1 MRTLHPK
8 TRRWIAPLCTLF
20 LALACTP
27 WQAHALTFNDVDVTT
42 PHQEDIVWL
51 AENGISTG
59 YPGGLFKPMTDVYR
73 QDMAAFLYRLAGK
86 PDYAPTPADKARFK
100 DVNDQTP
107 HAKEIYWLAASG
119 ISTGY
124 LDGTFKP
131 LAPVVRQDMAAFLR
145 RLAKVMGDPE
155 SESWKPQNTNAF
167 PDVTAQ
173 TDHREDIL
181 WLAETEISEGYPN
194 KTFQPLVKVA
204 RQDMAAFLHRLND
217 HVAEHELAKP
227 TDSYAFGEDKGF
239 KYILITD
246 GSKYDIFDL
255 VWTTPGGLPINYF
268 GEGLYVY
275 EYVGKDKDGTLSI
288 PASLDGHN
296 VKVAKFGRH
305 AAPNS
310 FTTIDATS
318 AKDLE
323 VFFSSVEQVSAIK
336 LDNLQHLE
344 RVNAGGKNLTNISF
358 DNCKALWEILI
369 SYTKVSSI
377 DLSTLPELYNL
388 QVDNNELTSL
398 DISNNPK
405 LSMLACQRNRIAD
418 TSQLEAWLTQPG
430 HSGAVLPQKQNV
442 STPTESTWNGC
453 RIIKAP
459 AECGCEMGQ
468 IIGYADNG
476 QKITYDSP
484 GVYIASVPASL
495 QKLTLPES
503 IDGLPVVSVTLEES
517 DSGPTSSLTTID
529 ARAAK
534 QLELIWTK
542 TSRLGTVLID
552 NLAKLETMILEKCPL
567 TEINLN
573 GCERLSTLILNVT
586 KISSLDLSHCPNLMT
601 LGCTFSQ
608 LTELDITPCRR
619 LQDLNCGGNYI
630 SDTSKLEAWL
640 KMPNH
645 TGQVG
650 QQASIH
656 KNTRLESSSGYTYIV
671 VDKDSGITW
680 GDVVAKTTNGAYL
693 YYRGEGV
700 YVLETNENGAVT
712 LPSTLNGMPLRAV
725 SLGSSYGDVAS
736 IDASKANS
744 LTSLQLACPNLE
756 AVDVHG
762 LKTLDQFSVL
772 ESNLSSLDITG
783 CSGLS
788 SLTIRN
794 SNITSLDLSSA
805 TNLLSLIVDRNE
817 LEHLDV
823 SPCKSLT
830 YLDCSLNR
838 ITDTS
843 ALTTWLAQP
852 GHSGTCLPQNV

>member
-8 TRRWIAPLCTLF
+8 TCRWIAPLCALF
-20 LALACTP
+20 LSLACTP
-27 WQAHALTFNDVDVTT
+27 WQAHALTFNDVNVTT
-42 PHQEDIVWL
+42 PHQEDIIWL

-73 QDMAAFLYRLAGK
+73 QDMAAFLYRLAGE
-86 PDYAPTPADKARFK
+86 PDYTPTSADKARFK

-173 TDHREDIL
+173 TDHQEDIL
-181 WLAETEISEGYPN
+181 WLAETEISAGYPD
-194 KTFQPLVKVA
+194 KTFRPLVKVA

-217 HVAEHELAKP
+217 HVAEHKP
-227 TDSYAFGEDKGF
+227 TK
-239 KYILITD
+239 
-246 GSKYDIFDL
+246 
-255 VWTTPGGLPINYF
+255 
-268 GEGLYVY
+268 
-275 EYVGKDKDGTLSI
+275 
-288 PASLDGHN
+288 
-296 VKVAKFGRH
+296 
-305 AAPNS
+305 
-310 FTTIDATS
+310 
-318 AKDLE
+318 
-323 VFFSSVEQVSAIK
+323 
-336 LDNLQHLE
+336 
-344 RVNAGGKNLTNISF
+344 
-358 DNCKALWEILI
+358 
-369 SYTKVSSI
+369 
-377 DLSTLPELYNL
+377 
-388 QVDNNELTSL
+388 
-398 DISNNPK
+398 
-405 LSMLACQRNRIAD
+405 
-418 TSQLEAWLTQPG
+418 
-430 HSGAVLPQKQNV
+430 
-442 STPTESTWNGC
+442 PTESTWNGC

-459 AECGCEMGQ
+459 AECGCEIGQ

-517 DSGPTSSLTTID
+517 DSGTASSLTTID

-542 TSRLGTVLID
+542 TSRLSTVLID
-552 NLAKLETMILEKCPL
+552 NLTMLETVILEKCPL
-567 TEINLN
+567 SEINLN
-573 GCERLSTLILNVT
+573 GCERLSTLILNAT
-586 KISSLDLSHCPNLMT
+586 KVSSLDLTHCPNLMT
-601 LGCTFSQ
+601 LSCTFSQ
-608 LTELDITPCRR
+608 LTELDITPCKH

-656 KNTRLESSSGYTYIV
+656 KNARLESSSGYTYVV

-680 GDVVAKTTNGAYL
+680 GNVVAKATNGAYL

-700 YVLETNENGAVT
+700 YVLETNESGAVT
-712 LPSTLNGMPLRAV
+712 LPSILNGMPLRAV
-725 SLGSSYGDVAS
+725 SLGSAYGDVAS

-744 LTSLQLACPNLE
+744 LTSLQLVCPNLE

-762 LKTLDQFSVL
+762 LKALDQFSVL
-772 ESNLSSLDITG
+772 ESKLSSLDITG
-783 CSGLS
+783 CAGLS

-805 TNLLSLIVDRNE
+805 TKLLSLIVDRNE
-817 LEHLDV
+817 LERLDV

-830 YLDCSLNR
+830 YLDCSFNR
-838 ITDTS
+838 IADTS
-843 ALTTWLAQP
+843 ALTAWLAQP

>member
-8 TRRWIAPLCTLF
+8 TCRWIAPLCALF
-20 LALACTP
+20 LSLACTP
-27 WQAHALTFNDVDVTT
+27 WQAHALTFNDVNVTT
-42 PHQEDIVWL
+42 PHQEDIIWL

-73 QDMAAFLYRLAGK
+73 QDMAAFLYRLAGE
-86 PDYAPTPADKARFK
+86 PDYTPTPADKARFK

-155 SESWKPQNTNAF
+155 SENWKPQNTNAF

-173 TDHREDIL
+173 TDHQVDIL
-181 WLAETEISEGYPN
+181 WLAETEISAGYPD
-194 KTFQPLVKVA
+194 KTFRPLVKVA

-217 HVAEHELAKP
+217 HVAEHEP
-227 TDSYAFGEDKGF
+227 TK
-239 KYILITD
+239 
-246 GSKYDIFDL
+246 
-255 VWTTPGGLPINYF
+255 
-268 GEGLYVY
+268 
-275 EYVGKDKDGTLSI
+275 
-288 PASLDGHN
+288 
-296 VKVAKFGRH
+296 
-305 AAPNS
+305 
-310 FTTIDATS
+310 
-318 AKDLE
+318 
-323 VFFSSVEQVSAIK
+323 
-336 LDNLQHLE
+336 
-344 RVNAGGKNLTNISF
+344 
-358 DNCKALWEILI
+358 
-369 SYTKVSSI
+369 
-377 DLSTLPELYNL
+377 
-388 QVDNNELTSL
+388 
-398 DISNNPK
+398 
-405 LSMLACQRNRIAD
+405 
-418 TSQLEAWLTQPG
+418 
-430 HSGAVLPQKQNV
+430 
-442 STPTESTWNGC
+442 PTESTWNGC

-459 AECGCEMGQ
+459 AECGCEIGQ

-517 DSGPTSSLTTID
+517 DSGAALSLTTID

-534 QLELIWTK
+534 QLELILTK
-542 TSRLGTVLID
+542 TSRLSTVLID
-552 NLAKLETMILEKCPL
+552 NLTMLETVILEKCPL
-567 TEINLN
+567 SEINLN
-573 GCERLSTLILNVT
+573 GCERLSTLILNAT
-586 KISSLDLSHCPNLMT
+586 KVSSLDLTHCPNLMA
-601 LGCTFSQ
+601 LSCTFSQ
-608 LTELDITPCRR
+608 LTELDITPCKR

-656 KNTRLESSSGYTYIV
+656 KNARLESNSGYTYVV

-680 GDVVAKTTNGAYL
+680 GNVVAKATNGAYL

-700 YVLETNENGAVT
+700 YVLETNESGAVT
-712 LPSTLNGMPLRAV
+712 LPSSLNGMPLRAV
-725 SLGSSYGDVAS
+725 SLGSAYGDVAS

-744 LTSLQLACPNLE
+744 LTSLQLVCPNLE

-762 LKTLDQFSVL
+762 LKALDQFSVL
-772 ESNLSSLDITG
+772 ESKLSSLDTTG
-783 CSGLS
+783 CTGLS

-805 TNLLSLIVDRNE
+805 TKLLSLIVDRNE
-817 LEHLDV
+817 LERLDV

-830 YLDCSLNR
+830 YLDCSFNR
-838 ITDTS
+838 IADTS

>member
-8 TRRWIAPLCTLF
+8 TCRWIAPLCALF
-20 LALACTP
+20 LSLACTP
-27 WQAHALTFNDVDVTT
+27 WQAHALTFNDVNVTT
-42 PHQEDIVWL
+42 PHQEDIIWL

-73 QDMAAFLYRLAGK
+73 QDMAAFLYRLAGE
-86 PDYAPTPADKARFK
+86 PDYTPTSADKARFK

-173 TDHREDIL
+173 TDHQVDIL
-181 WLAETEISEGYPN
+181 WLAETEISAGYPD
-194 KTFQPLVKVA
+194 KTFRPLVKVA

-217 HVAEHELAKP
+217 HVAEHELTKP
-227 TDSYAFGEDKGF
+227 TE
-239 KYILITD
+239 
-246 GSKYDIFDL
+246 
-255 VWTTPGGLPINYF
+255 N
-268 GEGLYVY
+268 
-275 EYVGKDKDGTLSI
+275 
-288 PASLDGHN
+288 
-296 VKVAKFGRH
+296 
-305 AAPNS
+305 
-310 FTTIDATS
+310 
-318 AKDLE
+318 
-323 VFFSSVEQVSAIK
+323 
-336 LDNLQHLE
+336 
-344 RVNAGGKNLTNISF
+344 
-358 DNCKALWEILI
+358 
-369 SYTKVSSI
+369 
-377 DLSTLPELYNL
+377 
-388 QVDNNELTSL
+388 
-398 DISNNPK
+398 
-405 LSMLACQRNRIAD
+405 
-418 TSQLEAWLTQPG
+418 
-430 HSGAVLPQKQNV
+430 
-442 STPTESTWNGC
+442 TWNGC

-459 AECGCEMGQ
+459 AECGCEIGQ

-517 DSGPTSSLTTID
+517 DSGTASSLTTID

-542 TSRLGTVLID
+542 TSRLSTVLID
-552 NLAKLETMILEKCPL
+552 NLTMLETVILEKCPL
-567 TEINLN
+567 SEINLN
-573 GCERLSTLILNVT
+573 GCERLSTLILNAT
-586 KISSLDLSHCPNLMT
+586 KVSSLDLTHCPNLMT
-601 LGCTFSQ
+601 LSCTFSQ
-608 LTELDITPCRR
+608 LTELDITPCKR

-656 KNTRLESSSGYTYIV
+656 KNARLESSSGYTYVV

-680 GDVVAKTTNGAYL
+680 GNVVAKATNGAYL
-693 YYRGEGV
+693 YYKGEGV
-700 YVLETNENGAVT
+700 YVLETNESGAVT
-712 LPSTLNGMPLRAV
+712 LPSILNGMPLRAV
-725 SLGSSYGDVAS
+725 SLGSAYGDVAS

-744 LTSLQLACPNLE
+744 LTSLQLVCPNLE

-762 LKTLDQFSVL
+762 LKALDQFSVL
-772 ESNLSSLDITG
+772 ESKLSALDITG
-783 CSGLS
+783 CTGLS

-805 TNLLSLIVDRNE
+805 TKLLSLIVDRNE
-817 LEHLDV
+817 LERLDV

-830 YLDCSLNR
+830 YLDCSFNR

>member
-8 TRRWIAPLCTLF
+8 TCRWIAPLCALF
-20 LALACTP
+20 LSLACTP
-27 WQAHALTFNDVDVTT
+27 WQAHALTFNDVNVTT
-42 PHQEDIVWL
+42 PHQEDIIWL

-73 QDMAAFLYRLAGK
+73 QDMAAFLYRLAGE
-86 PDYAPTPADKARFK
+86 PDYTPTPADKARFK

-155 SESWKPQNTNAF
+155 SENWKPQNTNAF

-173 TDHREDIL
+173 TDHQVDIL
-181 WLAETEISEGYPN
+181 WLAETEISAGYPD
-194 KTFQPLVKVA
+194 KTFRPLVKVA

-217 HVAEHELAKP
+217 HVAEHEP
-227 TDSYAFGEDKGF
+227 TK
-239 KYILITD
+239 
-246 GSKYDIFDL
+246 
-255 VWTTPGGLPINYF
+255 
-268 GEGLYVY
+268 
-275 EYVGKDKDGTLSI
+275 
-288 PASLDGHN
+288 
-296 VKVAKFGRH
+296 
-305 AAPNS
+305 
-310 FTTIDATS
+310 
-318 AKDLE
+318 
-323 VFFSSVEQVSAIK
+323 
-336 LDNLQHLE
+336 
-344 RVNAGGKNLTNISF
+344 
-358 DNCKALWEILI
+358 
-369 SYTKVSSI
+369 
-377 DLSTLPELYNL
+377 
-388 QVDNNELTSL
+388 
-398 DISNNPK
+398 
-405 LSMLACQRNRIAD
+405 
-418 TSQLEAWLTQPG
+418 
-430 HSGAVLPQKQNV
+430 
-442 STPTESTWNGC
+442 PTESTWNGC

-459 AECGCEMGQ
+459 AECGCEIGQ

-517 DSGPTSSLTTID
+517 DSGAASSLTTID

-534 QLELIWTK
+534 QLELILTK
-542 TSRLGTVLID
+542 TSRLSTVLID
-552 NLAKLETMILEKCPL
+552 NLTMLETVILEKCPL
-567 TEINLN
+567 SEINLN
-573 GCERLSTLILNVT
+573 GCERLSTLILNAT
-586 KISSLDLSHCPNLMT
+586 KVSSLDLTHCPNLMA
-601 LGCTFSQ
+601 LSCTFSQ
-608 LTELDITPCRR
+608 LTELDITPCKR
-619 LQDLNCGGNYI
+619 LQDLSCGGNYI

-656 KNTRLESSSGYTYIV
+656 KNARLESNSGYTYVV
-671 VDKDSGITW
+671 VDKNSGITW
-680 GDVVAKTTNGAYL
+680 GNVVAKATNGAYL

-700 YVLETNENGAVT
+700 YVLETNESGAVT
-712 LPSTLNGMPLRAV
+712 LPSSLNEMPLRAV
-725 SLGSSYGDVAS
+725 SLGSAYGDVAS

-744 LTSLQLACPNLE
+744 LTSLQLVCPNLE

-762 LKTLDQFSVL
+762 LKALDQFSVL
-772 ESNLSSLDITG
+772 ESKLSSLDTTG
-783 CSGLS
+783 CTGLS

-805 TNLLSLIVDRNE
+805 TKLLSLIVDRNE
-817 LEHLDV
+817 LERLDV
-823 SPCKSLT
+823 SSCKSLT
-830 YLDCSLNR
+830 YLDCSFNR
-838 ITDTS
+838 IADTS

>member
-8 TRRWIAPLCTLF
+8 TCRWIAPLCALF
-20 LALACTP
+20 LSLACTP
-27 WQAHALTFNDVDVTT
+27 WQAHALTFNDVNVTT
-42 PHQEDIVWL
+42 PHQEDIIWL

-73 QDMAAFLYRLAGK
+73 QDMAAFLYRLAGE
-86 PDYAPTPADKARFK
+86 PDYTPTSADKARFK

-173 TDHREDIL
+173 TDHQVDIL
-181 WLAETEISEGYPN
+181 WLAETEISAGYPD
-194 KTFQPLVKVA
+194 KTFRPLVKVA

-217 HVAEHELAKP
+217 HVAEHEL
-227 TDSYAFGEDKGF
+227 
-239 KYILITD
+239 
-246 GSKYDIFDL
+246 
-255 VWTTPGGLPINYF
+255 
-268 GEGLYVY
+268 
-275 EYVGKDKDGTLSI
+275 
-288 PASLDGHN
+288 
-296 VKVAKFGRH
+296 
-305 AAPNS
+305 
-310 FTTIDATS
+310 
-318 AKDLE
+318 
-323 VFFSSVEQVSAIK
+323 
-336 LDNLQHLE
+336 
-344 RVNAGGKNLTNISF
+344 
-358 DNCKALWEILI
+358 
-369 SYTKVSSI
+369 TK
-377 DLSTLPELYNL
+377 
-388 QVDNNELTSL
+388 
-398 DISNNPK
+398 
-405 LSMLACQRNRIAD
+405 
-418 TSQLEAWLTQPG
+418 
-430 HSGAVLPQKQNV
+430 
-442 STPTESTWNGC
+442 PTESTWNGC

-459 AECGCEMGQ
+459 AECGCEIGQ

-517 DSGPTSSLTTID
+517 DSGTASSLTTID

-542 TSRLGTVLID
+542 TSRLSTVLID
-552 NLAKLETMILEKCPL
+552 NLTMLETVILEKCPL
-567 TEINLN
+567 SEINLN
-573 GCERLSTLILNVT
+573 GCERLSTLILNAT
-586 KISSLDLSHCPNLMT
+586 KVSSLDLTHCPNLMT
-601 LGCTFSQ
+601 LSCTFSQ
-608 LTELDITPCRR
+608 LTELDITPCKR

-656 KNTRLESSSGYTYIV
+656 KNARLESSSGYTYVV

-680 GDVVAKTTNGAYL
+680 GNVVAKATNGAYL

-700 YVLETNENGAVT
+700 YVLETNESGAVT
-712 LPSTLNGMPLRAV
+712 LPSILNGMPLRAV
-725 SLGSSYGDVAS
+725 SLGSAYGDVAS

-744 LTSLQLACPNLE
+744 LTSLQLVCPNLE

-762 LKTLDQFSVL
+762 LKALDQFSVL
-772 ESNLSSLDITG
+772 ESKLSSLDITG
-783 CSGLS
+783 CTGLS

-805 TNLLSLIVDRNE
+805 TKLLFLIVDRNE
-817 LEHLDV
+817 LERLDV

-830 YLDCSLNR
+830 YLDCSFNR
-838 ITDTS
+838 IADTS

>member
-8 TRRWIAPLCTLF
+8 TCRWIAPLCALF
-20 LALACTP
+20 LSLACTP
-27 WQAHALTFNDVDVTT
+27 WQAHALTFNDVNVTT
-42 PHQEDIVWL
+42 PHQEDIIWL

-73 QDMAAFLYRLAGK
+73 QDMAAFLYRLAGE
-86 PDYAPTPADKARFK
+86 PDYTPTPADKARFK

-124 LDGTFKP
+124 LDSTFKP

-173 TDHREDIL
+173 TDHQVDIL
-181 WLAETEISEGYPN
+181 WLAETEISAGYPD
-194 KTFQPLVKVA
+194 KTFRPLVKVA

-217 HVAEHELAKP
+217 HVAEHEP
-227 TDSYAFGEDKGF
+227 TK
-239 KYILITD
+239 
-246 GSKYDIFDL
+246 
-255 VWTTPGGLPINYF
+255 
-268 GEGLYVY
+268 
-275 EYVGKDKDGTLSI
+275 
-288 PASLDGHN
+288 
-296 VKVAKFGRH
+296 
-305 AAPNS
+305 
-310 FTTIDATS
+310 
-318 AKDLE
+318 
-323 VFFSSVEQVSAIK
+323 
-336 LDNLQHLE
+336 
-344 RVNAGGKNLTNISF
+344 
-358 DNCKALWEILI
+358 
-369 SYTKVSSI
+369 
-377 DLSTLPELYNL
+377 
-388 QVDNNELTSL
+388 
-398 DISNNPK
+398 
-405 LSMLACQRNRIAD
+405 
-418 TSQLEAWLTQPG
+418 
-430 HSGAVLPQKQNV
+430 
-442 STPTESTWNGC
+442 PTESTWNGC

-459 AECGCEMGQ
+459 AECGCEIGQ

-517 DSGPTSSLTTID
+517 DSGAASSLTTID
-529 ARAAK
+529 ARAAR

-542 TSRLGTVLID
+542 TSRLSTVLID
-552 NLAKLETMILEKCPL
+552 NLTMLETVILEKCPL
-567 TEINLN
+567 SEINLN
-573 GCERLSTLILNVT
+573 GCERLSTLILNAT
-586 KISSLDLSHCPNLMT
+586 KVSSLDLTRCPNLIT
-601 LGCTFSQ
+601 LSCTFSQ
-608 LTELDITPCRR
+608 LTELDIAPCKR

-656 KNTRLESSSGYTYIV
+656 KNARLESSSGYTYVV

-680 GDVVAKTTNGAYL
+680 GNVVAKATNGAYL

-700 YVLETNENGAVT
+700 YVLETNESGAVT
-712 LPSTLNGMPLRAV
+712 LPSILNGMPLRAV
-725 SLGSSYGDVAS
+725 SLGSAYGDVAS

-744 LTSLQLACPNLE
+744 LTSLQLVCPNLA

-762 LKTLDQFSVL
+762 LKALDQFSVL
-772 ESNLSSLDITG
+772 ESKLSSLDITG
-783 CSGLS
+783 CTGLS

-794 SNITSLDLSSA
+794 SNITSLDLSNA
-805 TNLLSLIVDRNE
+805 MKLLSLIVDRNE
-817 LEHLDV
+817 LERLDV

-830 YLDCSLNR
+830 YLDCSFNR

>member
-8 TRRWIAPLCTLF
+8 TCRWIAPLCALF
-20 LALACTP
+20 LSLACTP
-27 WQAHALTFNDVDVTT
+27 WQAHALTFNDVNVTT
-42 PHQEDIVWL
+42 PHQKDIIWL

-73 QDMAAFLYRLAGK
+73 QDMAAFLYRLAGE
-86 PDYAPTPADKARFK
+86 PDYTPTPADKARFK

-155 SESWKPQNTNAF
+155 SENWKPQNTNAF

-173 TDHREDIL
+173 TDHQVDIL
-181 WLAETEISEGYPN
+181 WLAETEISAGYPD
-194 KTFQPLVKVA
+194 KMFRPLVKVA

-217 HVAEHELAKP
+217 HVAEHEP
-227 TDSYAFGEDKGF
+227 TK
-239 KYILITD
+239 
-246 GSKYDIFDL
+246 
-255 VWTTPGGLPINYF
+255 
-268 GEGLYVY
+268 
-275 EYVGKDKDGTLSI
+275 
-288 PASLDGHN
+288 
-296 VKVAKFGRH
+296 
-305 AAPNS
+305 
-310 FTTIDATS
+310 
-318 AKDLE
+318 
-323 VFFSSVEQVSAIK
+323 
-336 LDNLQHLE
+336 
-344 RVNAGGKNLTNISF
+344 
-358 DNCKALWEILI
+358 
-369 SYTKVSSI
+369 
-377 DLSTLPELYNL
+377 
-388 QVDNNELTSL
+388 
-398 DISNNPK
+398 
-405 LSMLACQRNRIAD
+405 
-418 TSQLEAWLTQPG
+418 
-430 HSGAVLPQKQNV
+430 
-442 STPTESTWNGC
+442 PTESTWNGC

-459 AECGCEMGQ
+459 AECGCEIGQ

-517 DSGPTSSLTTID
+517 DSGAASSLTTID

-534 QLELIWTK
+534 QLELILTK
-542 TSRLGTVLID
+542 TSRLSTVLID
-552 NLAKLETMILEKCPL
+552 NLTMLETVILEKCPL
-567 TEINLN
+567 SEINLN
-573 GCERLSTLILNVT
+573 GCERLSTLILNAT
-586 KISSLDLSHCPNLMT
+586 KVSSLDLTHCPNLMT
-601 LGCTFSQ
+601 LSCTFSQ
-608 LTELDITPCRR
+608 LTKLDITPCKR

-656 KNTRLESSSGYTYIV
+656 KNARLESNSGYTYVV

-680 GDVVAKTTNGAYL
+680 GNVVAKATNGAYL

-700 YVLETNENGAVT
+700 YVLETNESGAVT
-712 LPSTLNGMPLRAV
+712 LPFILNGMPLRAV
-725 SLGSSYGDVAS
+725 SLGSAYGDVAS

-744 LTSLQLACPNLE
+744 LTSLQLVCPNLE

-762 LKTLDQFSVL
+762 LKALDQFSVL
-772 ESNLSSLDITG
+772 ESKLSSLDTTG
-783 CSGLS
+783 CTGLS

-805 TNLLSLIVDRNE
+805 TKLLSLIVDRNE
-817 LEHLDV
+817 LERLDV

-830 YLDCSLNR
+830 YLDCSFNR
-838 ITDTS
+838 IADTS

>member
-1 MRTLHPK
+1 
-8 TRRWIAPLCTLF
+8 
-20 LALACTP
+20 
-27 WQAHALTFNDVDVTT
+27 
-42 PHQEDIVWL
+42 
-51 AENGISTG
+51 
-59 YPGGLFKPMTDVYR
+59 
-73 QDMAAFLYRLAGK
+73 
-86 PDYAPTPADKARFK
+86 
-100 DVNDQTP
+100 
-107 HAKEIYWLAASG
+107 
-119 ISTGY
+119 
-124 LDGTFKP
+124 
-131 LAPVVRQDMAAFLR
+131 
-145 RLAKVMGDPE
+145 MGDPE

-173 TDHREDIL
+173 NDHRENIL
-181 WLAETEISEGYPN
+181 WLAATEISAGYPD
-194 KTFQPLVKVA
+194 KTFRPLVKVA
-204 RQDMAAFLHRLND
+204 RQDMAAFLHRQND
-217 HVAEHELAKP
+217 HVAEHELTKP
-227 TDSYAFGEDKGF
+227 TDSYTFGEDKGF

-255 VWTTPGGLPINYF
+255 VWTTPDGLPINYF

-275 EYVGKDKDGTLSI
+275 EHVGKDKAGTLSV
-288 PASLDGHN
+288 PVSLDGHS
-296 VKVAKFGRH
+296 VKVAKFGRY
-305 AAPNS
+305 AVPNS

-323 VFFSSVEQVSAIK
+323 VFFSSVEQVSVIK
-336 LDNLQHLE
+336 LDNLQNLE
-344 RVNAGGKNLTNISF
+344 RVNVGGKNLANISF
-358 DNCKALWEILI
+358 DDCRTLWEILI

-398 DISNNPK
+398 DISSNPK
-405 LSMLACQRNRIAD
+405 LSMLACQRNKIAD
-418 TSQLEAWLTQPG
+418 TFQLEAWLTQPG
-430 HSGAVLPQKQNV
+430 HSSTVLPQKQDV
-442 STPTESTWNGC
+442 FTPTESIWNGC

-484 GVYIASVPASL
+484 GVYVASVPASL

-517 DSGPTSSLTTID
+517 DSGSASSLTTID

-542 TSRLGTVLID
+542 TSRLDTVLID
-552 NLAKLETMILEKCPL
+552 NLTKLETMILEKCPL

-573 GCERLSTLILNVT
+573 GCERISTLILNAT
-586 KISSLDLSHCPNLMT
+586 KVSSLDLSHCPNLMT
-601 LGCTFSQ
+601 LGCTFSR

-640 KMPNH
+640 KMPGH

-650 QQASIH
+650 LQASIH
-656 KNTRLESSSGYTYIV
+656 KNARLESSSGYTYVV

-680 GDVVAKTTNGAYL
+680 GDVVAKATNGAYL
-693 YYRGEGV
+693 YYKGEGA
-700 YVLETNENGAVT
+700 YALETNKSGAVT
-712 LPSTLNGMPLRAV
+712 LPSALNGMPLRAI
-725 SLGSSYGDVAS
+725 SLGSAYGDIAS
-736 IDASKANS
+736 IDATRANN
-744 LTSLQLACPNLE
+744 LTSLQIVCPNLE
-756 AVDVHG
+756 AVDVRG
-762 LKTLDQFSVL
+762 LKSLDQFSAL
-772 ESNLSSLDITG
+772 ESKISSLDITG

-794 SNITSLDLSSA
+794 SNITSLDLSNA
-805 TNLLSLIVDRNE
+805 TKLISLIVDRNKP
-817 LEHLDV
+817 EHLDV

-830 YLDCSLNR
+830 YLDCSYNL
-838 ITDTS
+838 IADTN

-852 GHSGTCLPQNV
+852 GHSGKCLPQNV

>member
-8 TRRWIAPLCTLF
+8 TCRWIAPLCALF
-20 LALACTP
+20 LSLACTP
-27 WQAHALTFNDVDVTT
+27 WQAHALTFNDVNVTT
-42 PHQEDIVWL
+42 PHQEDIIWL

-73 QDMAAFLYRLAGK
+73 QDMAAFLYRLAGE
-86 PDYAPTPADKARFK
+86 PDYTPTSADKARFK

-173 TDHREDIL
+173 TDHQEDIL
-181 WLAETEISEGYPN
+181 WLAETEISAGYPD
-194 KTFQPLVKVA
+194 KTFRPLVKVA

-217 HVAEHELAKP
+217 HVAEHKP
-227 TDSYAFGEDKGF
+227 TK
-239 KYILITD
+239 
-246 GSKYDIFDL
+246 
-255 VWTTPGGLPINYF
+255 
-268 GEGLYVY
+268 
-275 EYVGKDKDGTLSI
+275 
-288 PASLDGHN
+288 
-296 VKVAKFGRH
+296 
-305 AAPNS
+305 
-310 FTTIDATS
+310 
-318 AKDLE
+318 
-323 VFFSSVEQVSAIK
+323 
-336 LDNLQHLE
+336 
-344 RVNAGGKNLTNISF
+344 
-358 DNCKALWEILI
+358 
-369 SYTKVSSI
+369 
-377 DLSTLPELYNL
+377 
-388 QVDNNELTSL
+388 
-398 DISNNPK
+398 
-405 LSMLACQRNRIAD
+405 
-418 TSQLEAWLTQPG
+418 
-430 HSGAVLPQKQNV
+430 
-442 STPTESTWNGC
+442 PTESTWNGC

-459 AECGCEMGQ
+459 AECGCEIGQ

-517 DSGPTSSLTTID
+517 DSGTASSLTTID

-542 TSRLGTVLID
+542 TSRLSTVLID
-552 NLAKLETMILEKCPL
+552 NLTMLETVILEKCPL
-567 TEINLN
+567 SEINLN
-573 GCERLSTLILNVT
+573 GCERLSTLILNAT
-586 KISSLDLSHCPNLMT
+586 KVSSLDLTHCPNLMT
-601 LGCTFSQ
+601 LSCTFSQ
-608 LTELDITPCRR
+608 LTELDITPCKH

-656 KNTRLESSSGYTYIV
+656 KNARLESNSGYTYVV

-680 GDVVAKTTNGAYL
+680 GNIVAKATNGACL

-700 YVLETNENGAVT
+700 YVLETNESGAVT
-712 LPSTLNGMPLRAV
+712 LPSILNGMPLRAV
-725 SLGSSYGDVAS
+725 SLGSAYGDVAS

-744 LTSLQLACPNLE
+744 LTSLQLVCPNLE

-762 LKTLDQFSVL
+762 LKALDQFSVL
-772 ESNLSSLDITG
+772 ESKLSSLDTTG
-783 CSGLS
+783 CTGLS

-805 TNLLSLIVDRNE
+805 TKLLSLIVDRNE
-817 LEHLDV
+817 LERLDV

-830 YLDCSLNR
+830 YLDCSFNR

-852 GHSGTCLPQNV
+852 GHSGTCSPQNV